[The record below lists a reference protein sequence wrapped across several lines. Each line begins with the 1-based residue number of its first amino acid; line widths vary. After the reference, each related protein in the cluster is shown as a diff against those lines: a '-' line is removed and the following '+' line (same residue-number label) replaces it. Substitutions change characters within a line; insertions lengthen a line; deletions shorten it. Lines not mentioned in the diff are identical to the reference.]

1 MTEPVEWISPAG
13 KSLRLVRGDITRVEA
28 DAIVNAA
35 NSWLAGGGGVDGAIH
50 DAAGPSVMAEL
61 DEIRARIGHCPTG
74 KAVLTKAG
82 RLKGQYII
90 HAVGPVYRGG
100 GEGEAELLASCYRE
114 SLRMAAERGVR
125 SIAFPAISTG
135 IYGYPLNEAA
145 EIALRET
152 AAYLGQTSGIE
163 DVLFVLFGGDAF
175 ESFQRALRLLCA

>member
-1 MTEPVEWISPAG
+1 
-13 KSLRLVRGDITRVEA
+13 
-28 DAIVNAA
+28 
-35 NSWLAGGGGVDGAIH
+35 
-50 DAAGPSVMAEL
+50 MAEL
-61 DEIRARIGHCPTG
+61 DEIRASIGHCPTG